1 MILGATCPFSCSHK
15 LKPGR
20 DAKTM
25 SATLKWILLVESASS
40 SFTRSYEPKISGSRS
55 GCGNGWA
62 SLHIL
67 LTLRGF
73 SSLTVA
79 EDWLMT
85 GIERRQPSS
94 CFLWVALYC
103 FRLSQRPAMHI
114 VLTLL
119 FLNLMTTL
127 ESEVHTFV
135 WCMKDLEAHRIY
147 SEVSQKHN
155 SLVIELRFAHVCEPG
170 SIDVTACIN
179 LI

>member
-1 MILGATCPFSCSHK
+1 
-15 LKPGR
+15 
-20 DAKTM
+20 
-25 SATLKWILLVESASS
+25 
-40 SFTRSYEPKISGSRS
+40 
-55 GCGNGWA
+55 
-62 SLHIL
+62 
-67 LTLRGF
+67 
-73 SSLTVA
+73 
-79 EDWLMT
+79 
-85 GIERRQPSS
+85 
-94 CFLWVALYC
+94 
-103 FRLSQRPAMHI
+103 MHI

-155 SLVIELRFAHVCEPG
+155 SLVIELRFAYVCEPG